1 MIKPAKLTG
10 PADWESLVKE
20 NEGSNLFFINSAG
33 RAIRAISLVYVRK
46 FNYPI
51 HDVIYLW
58 HIETGQDG
66 ILRREIK
73 SFYIELSE
81 CSREEF
87 ISHLSTNYPEYM
99 EWFLFNKEWLD

>member
-1 MIKPAKLTG
+1 MIEPERLSGTAH
-10 PADWESLVKE
+10 WESLVKE
-20 NEGSNLFFINSAG
+20 NEGRNLFFINSTG
-33 RAIRAISLVYVRK
+33 RAISLAYVVK

-51 HDVIYLW
+51 HDVFYLW
-58 HIETGQDG
+58 HIRTGQDG
-66 ILRREIK
+66 ILRRQIK
-73 SFYIELSE
+73 SFCIESAE